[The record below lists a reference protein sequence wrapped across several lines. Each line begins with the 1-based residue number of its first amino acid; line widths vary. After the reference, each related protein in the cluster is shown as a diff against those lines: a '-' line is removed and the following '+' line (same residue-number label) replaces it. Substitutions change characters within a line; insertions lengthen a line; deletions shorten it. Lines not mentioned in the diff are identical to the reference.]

1 MRIFDMG
8 VPAREDA
15 VYIDA
20 GKSRLLEVGVS
31 LRNLSA
37 MGKGMV
43 GSAGTGGTMGLVLES
58 AEDLWESS
66 SDCFFPLRLKKPR
79 FLLAEDR

>member
-15 VYIDA
+15 VYMDA

-37 MGKGMV
+37 MGNDMG
-43 GSAGTGGTMGLVLES
+43 GRAGTGGT
-58 AEDLWESS
+58 
-66 SDCFFPLRLKKPR
+66 
-79 FLLAEDR
+79 